1 MAKGCSFII
10 LENDNRVKNPGP
22 EDQAFND
29 RINFARIDD
38 SFSFHPD
45 IEIPD
50 SVSTD
55 NFQFQL
61 LKSLNV
67 CKGTF
72 NALAI

>member
-22 EDQAFND
+22 EDQVFND

-45 IEIPD
+45 TGITD
-50 SVSTD
+50 RVSYAK
-55 NFQFQL
+55 FKF
-61 LKSLNV
+61 SI
-67 CKGTF
+67 
-72 NALAI
+72 A